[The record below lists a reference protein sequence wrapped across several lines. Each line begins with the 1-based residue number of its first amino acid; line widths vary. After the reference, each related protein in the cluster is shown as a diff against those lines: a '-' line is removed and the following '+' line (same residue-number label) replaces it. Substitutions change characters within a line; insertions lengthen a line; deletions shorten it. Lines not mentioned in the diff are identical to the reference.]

1 MKEYF
6 INGNQLVPI
15 DKMDWQTMVT
25 LHYGTK
31 ADQRK
36 LAKYLEER
44 WAEAREEHVKMNRS
58 FKGPYGALQELYS
71 VFGKSDPSKFMG
83 IIIFSMRQRGRLG
96 LKDQEKHG
104 TKITNYFLQG
114 WWACQNEWDRQ
125 ANPSPKSKKDKKTER
140 MGRRDSLTELILNYE
155 DLRKSDEFLIAAT
168 LQRVR
173 RLRKASDE
181 DTYVLDYSN
190 SLLKQAQ
197 GKWKAIEQKQQ
208 GGRLQENFLA
218 CPNEMIGTAI
228 TMQIFLNGVRLANH
242 HELDIG
248 KIEDQIKEI
257 ERYHKTLQK
266 AKKAEIIWSQ
276 TYKWWFLRIIYR
288 LSQKRLDW
296 EGAEN
301 AKKRMDKLEEELEEP
316 HKEYLEELV
325 KQQSECH
332 KCGHRQTLKSS
343 KDKCEKCNHDKFKT
357 GRLADSPYF
366 RLNEYHLLL
375 SRFIHYP
382 TARFRKEK
390 RAKYPPGLGTIT
402 GARWF
407 YKKTLDE
414 ERRYLEYAAFPRG
427 TTLRKQKGAHQ
438 FIDTTHKP
446 PINLLD
452 KDGKKIVTSKGAAK
466 PSYSDDWR
474 EDRNNDS
481 LIQRCRNSITNSQL
495 MTLNIASNN
504 SHIAPPTLMLNAIDL
519 MIKIR
524 WLLASPPIYYSS
536 KGHKKKDW
544 MLGRK
549 GDDRTFRKDNEL
561 KISEGIREAL
571 VRALRDIEDALLEC
585 GATKPG
591 ESIQKC
597 RKSIEK
603 LDLAESDEVSP
614 LGRICAHLG
623 KILGWEWQ
631 RPNKD
636 LGREK
641 EMYEEYARIQ
651 DELDK
656 RRKKTY
662 HEVSPNEDVALEPR
676 IDTKRGK
683 EEEVA
688 ELEELQN
695 KLVSEI
701 KQMQTILLLKDPDTG
716 DEMIRIDGAP
726 GSNKYPYLRPVGE
739 NASIQ

>member
-1 MKEYF
+1 MV
-6 INGNQLVPI
+6 QI

-44 WAEAREEHVKMNRS
+44 WIEAREVHVKMNRS

-96 LKDQEKHG
+96 RKDQAKHG
-104 TKITNYFLQG
+104 TKVTNYFLQG
-114 WWACQNEWDRQ
+114 WWACQKEWARQ

-140 MGRRDSLTELILNYE
+140 MSRRDSLTELILNYE
-155 DLRKSDEFLIAAT
+155 DLRQSDEFLIAAT

-208 GGRLQENFLA
+208 GGSLQDNFLA

-228 TMQIFLNGVRLANH
+228 TMQIFLNGVRLSNH
-242 HELDIG
+242 HEPDIG

-257 ERYHKTLQK
+257 ERYHKTLEK

-276 TYKWWFLRIIYR
+276 TYKWWFLRIMYR
-288 LSQKRLDW
+288 WSQKRLDW

-301 AKKRMDKLEEELEEP
+301 AQKRMDKLVEELEKP

-325 KQQSECH
+325 KQQPP
-332 KCGHRQTLKSS
+332 KSP
-343 KDKCEKCNHDKFKT
+343 KNT
-357 GRLADSPYF
+357 VSPYS
-366 RLNEYHLLL
+366 RLEKYHLLL
-375 SRFIHYP
+375 SKFIHYP
-382 TARFRKEK
+382 TASFRKEK
-390 RAKYPPGLGTIT
+390 RAKYPPGLGTID
-402 GARWF
+402 GADWF
-407 YKKTLDE
+407 KKKTFDE

-452 KDGKKIVTSKGAAK
+452 KDGEKIVTPKGIN
-466 PSYSDDWR
+466 PVEYSDDWR

-524 WLLASPPIYYSS
+524 WLLASPQIYYSS

-571 VRALRDIEDALLEC
+571 VRALRDIEDVLLEC
-585 GATKPG
+585 GATKPE

-603 LDLAESDEVSP
+603 LDLAESDEVPP

-641 EMYEEYARIQ
+641 EMYEKYTRIQ
-651 DELDK
+651 NELDK
-656 RRKKTY
+656 RRKKTF
-662 HEVSPNEDVALEPR
+662 HEVSPNEDVPLEVR
-676 IDTKRGK
+676 DETKRGK
-683 EEEVA
+683 DEEVA

-695 KLVSEI
+695 KLEDEI
-701 KQMQTILLLKDPDTG
+701 EQMQTILLLKDPDTG
-716 DEMIRIDGAP
+716 DEMIRIDGDP
-726 GSNKYPYLRPVGE
+726 DSNKYPYLRPVGE

>member
-1 MKEYF
+1 
-6 INGNQLVPI
+6 
-15 DKMDWQTMVT
+15 MVT

-44 WAEAREEHVKMNRS
+44 WAEAREEHFKMHRS

-96 LKDQEKHG
+96 RKDQAKHG
-104 TKITNYFLQG
+104 TKITNHLLQG
-114 WWACQNEWDRQ
+114 WWACQKEWAQQ

-140 MGRRDSLTELILNYE
+140 MRRRDSLTELILNYE
-155 DLRKSDEFLIAAT
+155 DLRKSDEFLIAAI

-190 SLLKQAQ
+190 SLLKHAQ
-197 GKWKAIEQKQQ
+197 GKWKAIEQKPQ
-208 GGRLQENFLA
+208 GGRLQDNFLA

-228 TMQIFLNGVRLANH
+228 TMQIFLNGARLSND
-242 HELDIG
+242 HEHDIG
-248 KIEDQIKEI
+248 KMEDQIKEI

-276 TYKWWFLRIIYR
+276 TYKWWFLRIMYR
-288 LSQKRLDW
+288 VSQKRLDW

-301 AKKRMDKLEEELEEP
+301 AQKRMAKLAEELEKP

-325 KQQSECH
+325 EPTPKPP
-332 KCGHRQTLKSS
+332 KPPKNT
-343 KDKCEKCNHDKFKT
+343 
-357 GRLADSPYF
+357 ASPYS
-366 RLNEYHLLL
+366 RLEKYHLLL
-375 SRFIHYP
+375 SKFIHYP
-382 TARFRKEK
+382 TERFRKK
-390 RAKYPPGLGTIT
+390 NRTKYPPGLKTHT

-407 YKKTLDE
+407 NKKTFDE

-452 KDGKKIVTSKGAAK
+452 KDGEKIVTPKGIN
-466 PSYSDDWR
+466 PVEYSDDWR

-524 WLLASPPIYYSS
+524 WLLASPLIYYSS

-571 VRALRDIEDALLEC
+571 VRALRDIEDVLLEC

-603 LDLAESDEVSP
+603 LDLAESDGVSP

-641 EMYEEYARIQ
+641 EMYEKYTRIQ
-651 DELDK
+651 DEIHK

-662 HEVSPNEDVALEPR
+662 QKRSDVPKGG
-676 IDTKRGK
+676 KR
-683 EEEVA
+683 E
-688 ELEELQN
+688 ELEELEEELA
-695 KLVSEI
+695 KLIEEI
-701 KQMQTILLLKDPDTG
+701 KPMQKILLLKDPDTG
-716 DEMIRIDGAP
+716 DEMIRIDGDP
-726 GSNKYPYLRPVGE
+726 ESNKYPYLTPIGE